1 MVDSRQMAQW
11 ADARVLLEPIM
22 SSDRPLADE
31 AKRLY
36 YESKRKTLMAR
47 AESGKNSRTDSKA
60 EKTFVK
66 AVGLK
71 KLGQNEEAQG
81 LFHILSYPAE
91 PAEIDQHVQQAAMQ
105 QLEILR
111 GEKKA
116 EEAIA
121 VMQKVLNRIAA
132 TEEGTTESELDRAEV
147 LIKEMAGSKGGG
159 SDYQKNNT
167 RRQKVIEFATE
178 QLIEIQKQRAELRRG
193 KESEKEPTGGSQ
205 DSSQR

>member
-1 MVDSRQMAQW
+1 
-11 ADARVLLEPIM
+11 
-22 SSDRPLADE
+22 
-31 AKRLY
+31 
-36 YESKRKTLMAR
+36 
-47 AESGKNSRTDSKA
+47 
-60 EKTFVK
+60 
-66 AVGLK
+66 
-71 KLGQNEEAQG
+71 
-81 LFHILSYPAE
+81 
-91 PAEIDQHVQQAAMQ
+91 MQ

-147 LIKEMAGSKGGG
+147 LITEMAGSKGGG